1 MIFNE
6 LTEDNFQLFAIKN
19 YENPQA
25 VTKEDFDK
33 DLNHFKYIKR
43 LLKRYK
49 NTGQLKTHLLLNHF
63 IILYNIFGEAATPM
77 LFFKIEQDLWSS
89 MITVV
94 MFLGKL
100 PEYPKSQIHDI
111 QVDLTC
117 LKELYSIYN
126 EKDNTRKGNKS
137 R

>member
-1 MIFNE
+1 MFFNE
-6 LTEDNFQLFAIKN
+6 LNEDNFLLYAIKY

-25 VTKEDFDK
+25 VTKEDFDR

-77 LFFKIEQDLWSS
+77 LFFKIEEELWSS
-89 MITVV
+89 MKTFV

-100 PEYPKSQIHDI
+100 PEYPKCYIHDI
-111 QVDLTC
+111 KVDLYC
-117 LKELYSIYN
+117 LSELYKIYSKN
-126 EKDNTRKGNKS
+126 DKEESSG
-137 R
+137 